1 MFTDILQFLTGAFV
15 VVTEGQHAVRFT
27 LGKAGEVVGPGLH
40 WKWPVVQKFVVKCT
54 RDTTLSINAQLVQV
68 AEDLVYQFS
77 ASVIYK
83 ITDLRRAVV
92 EIDDVSAGL
101 SNMIAMAVQRALR
114 KRGRGDVMNVEA
126 ISKDVQAETAELADH
141 WGVKII
147 AFGFRDLAPTTATS
161 GVLQAR
167 LLGSERATV
176 YDELMKR
183 GLPRDVAVALISGAA
198 VVVEPTPEATPAA

>member
-1 MFTDILQFLTGAFV
+1 MLTDILQFLTGAFV

-27 LGKAGEVVGPGLH
+27 LGRAGEIVGPGIH

-54 RDTTLSINAQLVQV
+54 RDTTLAINAQVVQV

-83 ITDLRRAVV
+83 IVDLRRAVV
-92 EIDDVSAGL
+92 EIDDVSSGL
-101 SNMIAMAVQRALR
+101 SNAISMAVQRALR
-114 KRGRGDVMNVEA
+114 KRGRGDVLNVEA
-126 ISKDVQAETAELADH
+126 IAKDVEAETAELAAH

-147 AFGFRDLAPTTATS
+147 QFGFRDLAPTAATS
-161 GVLQAR
+161 SVLQAK
-167 LLGSERATV
+167 LIGAERANV
-176 YDELMKR
+176 YDELVKR

-198 VVVEPTPEATPAA
+198 VVVEPAAPTAS

>member
-1 MFTDILQFLTGAFV
+1 MLTEALQFFTGAFV
-15 VVTEGQHAVRFT
+15 VVVEGQHAVRFT

-54 RDTTLSINAQLVQV
+54 RDTTLSINAQIVQV

-101 SNMIAMAVQRALR
+101 TNMIAMAVQRALR

-126 ISKDVQAETAELADH
+126 ISNDVQAETAQLADH

-147 AFGFRDLAPTTATS
+147 QFGFRDLAPTTTTS

-167 LLGSERATV
+167 LLGAERANV
-176 YDELMKR
+176 YNELVKR

-198 VVVEPTPEATPAA
+198 IVVEPEAAPAA